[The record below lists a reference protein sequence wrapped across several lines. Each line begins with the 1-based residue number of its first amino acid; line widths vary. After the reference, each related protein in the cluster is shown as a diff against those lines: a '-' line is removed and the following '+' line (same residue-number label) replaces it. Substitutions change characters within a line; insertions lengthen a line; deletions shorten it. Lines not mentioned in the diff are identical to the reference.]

1 MCSALYT
8 EHGPKKSWDADGLA
22 GHAGVGFPVD
32 AMTCQAHIHLAA
44 PSVELTASDIEAAV
58 AAARPGIRSI
68 CCSLERLACAAA
80 KPAAQHA
87 DDAPQASELSLAEN
101 SRSDGVSTAPDAGA
115 QLNLFS
121 NPLFSQVM
129 PGQRL

>member
-1 MCSALYT
+1 
-8 EHGPKKSWDADGLA
+8 
-22 GHAGVGFPVD
+22 
-32 AMTCQAHIHLAA
+32 MTCQAHIHLAA
-44 PSVELTASDIEAAV
+44 PGVALTPSDIEAAV

-68 CCSLERLACAAA
+68 CYALERLARAAA
-80 KPAAQHA
+80 KPAAQRA

-101 SRSDGVSTAPDAGA
+101 SRSDGVSTAPVADA

-129 PGQRL
+129 SGQRL

>member
-1 MCSALYT
+1 M
-8 EHGPKKSWDADGLA
+8 SWDGNALA

-44 PSVELTASDIEAAV
+44 PGMALTASDIEAAV

-68 CCSLERLACAAA
+68 CCALERLARAAA
-80 KPAAQHA
+80 KPAAQRA
-87 DDAPQASELSLAEN
+87 DDAPQAELSMAEN
-101 SRSDGVSTAPDAGA
+101 SRSDGVSTAPVAGA

-129 PGQRL
+129 SGQRL